1 MGSPYNDLLGHFS
14 FTLTA
19 LSFFMRDIL
28 LLRILAIASLLVGM
42 IYNFRIPEGPLWLV
56 IFWLFVLLSI
66 NILRIVIHV
75 IENRSISFSEEE
87 QELFRTIFHHFPP
100 VEFLKFI
107 RLGEWRT
114 AEPETILATQ
124 GKEIE
129 DLKLIYNGEV
139 AILHDSNEISRATD
153 GTLIGEMSYIHGGE
167 ATATVRVLRAT
178 RYISW
183 QKGEL
188 RRLLKRTPTMDL
200 CMQGIFNED
209 LVRKLM
215 EQSGVQESG

>member
-1 MGSPYNDLLGHFS
+1 MGLPYNDLLGHFS

-19 LSFFMRDIL
+19 MSFFMRDIL
-28 LLRILAIASLLVGM
+28 FLRILAIASLLVGM
-42 IYNFRIPEGPLWLV
+42 IYNFRVPGGPLWLV

-66 NILRIVIHV
+66 NIFRIIIHV
-75 IENRSISFSEEE
+75 YENRSISFSEEE
-87 QELFRTIFHHFPP
+87 RDLFRTLFHRFPP

-107 RLGEWRT
+107 RLGEWRN
-114 AEPETILATQ
+114 AEPGAVLATQ
-124 GKEIE
+124 GMEID

-139 AILHDSNEISRATD
+139 SILRDRKEISRCSD
-153 GTLIGEMSYIHGGE
+153 GTLVGEMSYIHGGD
-167 ATATVRVLRAT
+167 ATATVQVLRPT

-183 QKGEL
+183 PRGEL
-188 RRLLKRTPTMDL
+188 KNLLKRNPTMDL

-215 EQSGVQESG
+215 EQSAEKR